1 MSKYELIA
9 LDMDGT
15 LLNSHLEIS
24 EKNREAIRRASA
36 AGKQVALCTGR
47 CMSEIRDLLPQ
58 IPEVRYVICENGGCV
73 YDLKYERSLA
83 MDSLPNA
90 EVNNILRLMKHEH
103 AIVQCF
109 HDNQSY
115 VYAPDDRW
123 LEEFDMADYRES
135 FATSTVYDAYLFDT
149 FEQHPFTVEKMDLYF
164 TNDADRA
171 RIDNLLSE
179 RPLQSIP
186 SMRHLLEI
194 VPLTAD
200 KGRGLERL
208 CAHLDISA
216 AQAIGVGDSLN
227 DAEMLRAAGLGVAM
241 GNACD
246 EIKRLAGYIT
256 ADCDHDG
263 VAQAIDEFLL
273 CRLQRPL
280 KYVIINQNTQR

>member
-24 EKNREAIRRASA
+24 EKNRDAIRRAGA
-36 AGKQVALCTGR
+36 AGKHVALCTGR

-73 YDLKYERSLA
+73 YDRKYERSLV

-103 AIVQCF
+103 GIVQCF

-123 LEEFDMADYRES
+123 LEEFHMADYRES

-149 FEQHPFTVEKMDLYF
+149 FEQRPFTVEKMDLYF

-186 SMRHLLEI
+186 SMRNLLEI

-208 CAHLDISA
+208 CAHLGISI

-246 EIKRLAGYIT
+246 AIKRLAGYIT

-273 CRLQRPL
+273 SDCNDASNRL
-280 KYVIINQNTQR
+280 